1 MQAIQSDDSLI
12 NWAIAGASAGG
23 VFRGYAGDASD
34 QLLELVDR
42 YYIFYSDAASNWY
55 RLESQ
60 QAWLGQTVNLCGSHA
75 VEWPDS
81 SRHSGCVSLTRLLQ
95 AIAASMMP
103 SEESECRHEMGDCV
117 TRRVQV
123 STGIVC
129 RHSLSVE
136 ISHPFSAISSRRHQH
151 ECLEQLECRLVI
163 SGIPPIIREREA
175 PL

>member
-12 NWAIAGASAGG
+12 KWAIAGASAGG

-34 QLLELVDR
+34 QLLELIDR
-42 YYIFYSDAASNWY
+42 YYIFYSEASSNWY

-60 QAWLGQTVNLCGSHA
+60 QAWLGQTLDLCGTHA
-75 VEWPDS
+75 VEPPDS
-81 SRHSGCVSLTRLLQ
+81 SRHSGCDNLTRLLQ
-95 AIAASMMP
+95 TIAASMMP
-103 SEESECRHEMGDCV
+103 VEENECRHEMGDCV

-123 STGIVC
+123 STGIIC

-136 ISHPFSAISSRRHQH
+136 ISHPFSTISSRRRDH
-151 ECLEQLECRLVI
+151 ECLEQLECRFVI
-163 SGIPPIIREREA
+163 SGIPPIMRERES